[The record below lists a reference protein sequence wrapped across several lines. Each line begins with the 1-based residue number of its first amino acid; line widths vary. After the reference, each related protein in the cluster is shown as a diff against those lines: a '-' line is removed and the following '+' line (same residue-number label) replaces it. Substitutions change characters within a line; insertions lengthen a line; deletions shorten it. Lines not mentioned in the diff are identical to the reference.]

1 MKRICLI
8 LLMSAALAAAQ
19 EIVKADRVAHV
30 LVLKEVYLNG
40 QGPFRMMVD
49 TGAASCM
56 IRPSV
61 AKRLG
66 LRPAYAVE
74 QVSLAGAKR
83 VPAAIL
89 DDLRIGT
96 VRNRGLEVIITDV
109 SLPDVDGV
117 VGQNWLLQHDYLL
130 DYRGRRLVVDPLE
143 PERGIREALRS
154 SDGRPEIEAEVNGR
168 RQELVVDSGAS
179 VLVLF
184 GQSAQADQA
193 TLLTNGGS
201 LEAGTGRA
209 RVMIGAGHSRLLP
222 AARVNASITKGLLP
236 AAAFASVYISNRN
249 GVVVLVP

>member
-1 MKRICLI
+1 MKRISLI
-8 LLMSAALAAAQ
+8 LLMSAALPAAQ

-66 LRPAYAVE
+66 LRPAYDVE
-74 QVSLAGAKR
+74 HESLGGAKR
-83 VPAAIL
+83 VPDAVL
-89 DDLRIGT
+89 DELRIGAI
-96 VRNRGLEVIITDV
+96 RNQGIEIIIADV

-117 VGQNWLLQHDYLL
+117 LGQSWLLQHDYLL
-130 DYRGRRLVVDPLE
+130 DYRGRRLVIDPME

-154 SDGRPEIEAEVNGR
+154 SDGRPEIEVDVDGC
-168 RQELVVDSGAS
+168 RQELIVDSGAS
-179 VLVLF
+179 ILVLF
-184 GQSAQADQA
+184 GQSPLAGQA
-193 TLLTNGGS
+193 TLFTNGGS

-209 RVMIGAGHSRLLP
+209 RVMIGTRYTRLLP
-222 AARVNASITKGLLP
+222 AAKVNASTTKGLLP
-236 AAAFASVYISNRN
+236 AVAFASVYISNRT